1 MDPGID
7 RSNLKKV
14 PNLIYEDPSI
24 VTPIH
29 RSERHPWSPV
39 EETNSAT
46 FADIKGVK
54 KAAESAKAPVE
65 EEKKTE
71 A

>member
-24 VTPIH
+24 VTPVH
-29 RSERHPWSPV
+29 RQERHPWSPND
-39 EETNSAT
+39 EAPPIA
-46 FADIKGVK
+46 ADIKGQK
-54 KAAESAKAPVE
+54 PPTAPVNHPIDDS
-65 EEKKTE
+65 KKDK

>member
-7 RSNLKKV
+7 RSKLKKV

-29 RSERHPWSPV
+29 RAERHPWSPAD
-39 EETNSAT
+39 ETAP
-46 FADIKGVK
+46 AQAAEIKGQK
-54 KAAESAKAPVE
+54 PANPPVV
-65 EEKKTE
+65 EEKKTK

>member
-29 RSERHPWSPV
+29 RSERHPWSPTDEV
-39 EETNSAT
+39 PPVA
-46 FADIKGVK
+46 ADIKGPKPPTSSADAPSSDAK
-54 KAAESAKAPVE
+54 KSDA
-65 EEKKTE
+65 
-71 A
+71 

>member
-29 RSERHPWSPV
+29 RSERHPWSPTDDTAPAQAA
-39 EETNSAT
+39 E
-46 FADIKGVK
+46 IKGSNPSTNPPK
-54 KAAESAKAPVE
+54 ET
-65 EEKKTE
+65 EKKTE